1 MKLTNILENQKILNL
16 CLTEFMFKK
25 EQLLYFPEN
34 KIVSLLRNHC
44 IRCVCSTIFIK
55 IIFMNIIYKTTKT

>member
-1 MKLTNILENQKILNL
+1 MFKYQKILNL
-16 CLTEFMFKK
+16 CLTEFMFKE

-44 IRCVCSTIFIK
+44 VRCICSTIFIR
-55 IIFMNIIYKTTKT
+55 IIFINIYTTTKT